1 MSTRDR
7 TCRPQVHFSTPAQE
21 VQQREQDGDE
31 ILKEKRLATA
41 FRMESRLANLD
52 DAEKESLDADT
63 FDASPP

>member
-1 MSTRDR
+1 M
-7 TCRPQVHFSTPAQE
+7 HFSTPAQE